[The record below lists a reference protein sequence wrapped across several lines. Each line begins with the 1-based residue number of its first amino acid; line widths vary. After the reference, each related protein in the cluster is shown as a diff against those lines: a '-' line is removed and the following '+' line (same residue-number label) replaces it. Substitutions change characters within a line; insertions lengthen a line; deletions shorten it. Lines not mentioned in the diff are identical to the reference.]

1 MSLESKWISN
11 NINAARSRM
20 MADDEGPTVEGST
33 GRVDMLNPSGTV
45 KLLEPEEPVPGMRDG
60 SGLVGHVRGESLEGE
75 DCDMAK
81 HGTAGAF
88 ESIDMWGMER
98 SISPE
103 DEARLSTAGH
113 EAGVYRLPHE
123 GHLTEDHHEEHTVDA
138 GVNTTPPQGPWT
150 TTRSSSTGP
159 ARNSPEHLTTSSL
172 VRDWVS
178 FGRLHYEVASATY
191 SQQDLLTCPGR
202 KINDDLVETR
212 RDETGWKTTG
222 RADAADPLPQVAC
235 GTTGAILATWPA
247 ISSQNATSSQATRI
261 KYCDYIYTMN
271 YFRHYI

>member
-1 MSLESKWISN
+1 MSLEMKWVSN
-11 NINAARSRM
+11 NIDAARTSRRVI
-20 MADDEGPTVEGST
+20 DEDHGPDGERGK
-33 GRVDMLNPSGTV
+33 VDRPNPLV
-45 KLLEPEEPVPGMRDG
+45 KLYAPEEPVPVRVER
-60 SGLVGHVRGESLEGE
+60 GLVSHVEGESLEGE
-75 DCDMAK
+75 DCDMARNS
-81 HGTAGAF
+81 TEGAF

-98 SISPE
+98 SIRPE

-150 TTRSSSTGP
+150 RSRSSSTGP
-159 ARNSPEHLTTSSL
+159 ASNSPEHLTTSSL
-172 VRDWVS
+172 VRDWVG

-191 SQQDLLTCPGR
+191 SQQDLLTGPGR
-202 KINDDLVETR
+202 MIIDYLVETR
-212 RDETGWKTTG
+212 RDKTGWKTTG

-247 ISSQNATSSQATRI
+247 ISSQNTMCSQATRI
-261 KYCDYIYTMN
+261 TYL
-271 YFRHYI
+271 